1 MNARENP
8 KSLKEALTM
17 FQEMNVTATKNTSNE
32 YFKST
37 YSDLTSVITAVN
49 HGAEFGLSFSQ
60 SVEYKNII
68 LERVKTENGTDVK
81 YQELHR
87 DIFVKTIVSHI
98 QDKETLECTVPVLI
112 NGNDK
117 DNPQKILNGE
127 MDPILK
133 NVKNRNLIKNIL
145 PTFIDEISIN
155 AAKKEAVIFNT
166 WMNRTREKR
175 HSVKIRTTK
184 DLDKVTGDKHFFLN
198 GQSTFFEHDL
208 FWQ

>member
-68 LERVKTENGTDVK
+68 LERVKTENGANVK

-98 QDKETLECTVPVLI
+98 QDKETLECTVPVLVNEKDKNNCHALGSAI
-112 NGNDK
+112 TYAKRYGLQSLYGLASDDDGNSAVGLVARNSDK
-117 DNPQKILNGE
+117 PKVVQTEPKQI
-127 MDPILK
+127 
-133 NVKNRNLIKNIL
+133 IK
-145 PTFIDEISIN
+145 ES
-155 AAKKEAVIFNT
+155 K
-166 WMNRTREKR
+166 
-175 HSVKIRTTK
+175 
-184 DLDKVTGDKHFFLN
+184 LDI
-198 GQSTFFEHDL
+198 
-208 FWQ
+208 

>member
-8 KSLKEALTM
+8 KTLKEALTM

-68 LERVKTENGTDVK
+68 LERVKTENGTEVK

-117 DNPQKILNGE
+117 DNPQKMGSAITYAKRYGLQSLYGLASDDDANLAAGLVARNSDKPKIINQNNG
-127 MDPILK
+127 MDIWK
-133 NVKNRNLIKNIL
+133 LI
-145 PTFIDEISIN
+145 
-155 AAKKEAVIFNT
+155 
-166 WMNRTREKR
+166 
-175 HSVKIRTTK
+175 
-184 DLDKVTGDKHFFLN
+184 
-198 GQSTFFEHDL
+198 
-208 FWQ
+208 